1 MCCLPLRTY
10 SWPGI
15 SCYAGHEKGIG
26 VPIGSQIGLNRRVNS
41 PKISRIRPTLP
52 QSAPRTFI
60 RNKSE
65 RKLRFTT
72 LLPRASLAVPEAEA
86 GYPWFQGEDHGY
98 RQFSEVAR
106 TGSTFTAT
114 NPMSPHISMWIEIR
128 VVASSGLHQ
137 LHFLQVLDLTPGSFG
152 RLNGLSARI
161 EVFCL
166 RHGRSF
172 MANPGER
179 VIEAACTEDKL
190 VVDLADG
197 RSISVP
203 LA

>member
-72 LLPRASLAVPEAEA
+72 LLPRASL
-86 GYPWFQGEDHGY
+86 D
-98 RQFSEVAR
+98 
-106 TGSTFTAT
+106 GSTGAT
-114 NPMSPHISMWIEIR
+114 FYQHHPFCSGQNIWILRPKPEMIQDFDQFIALYL
-128 VVASSGLHQ
+128 VASIRKAVRNYTYNLSLTKSR
-137 LHFLQVLDLTPGSFG
+137 LLKVEVLVPTVDG
-152 RLNGLSARI
+152 RFDA
-161 EVFCL
+161 
-166 RHGRSF
+166 
-172 MANPGER
+172 
-179 VIEAACTEDKL
+179 
-190 VVDLADG
+190 DLA
-197 RSISVP
+197 RQRIKALRNSSLIESIP
-203 LA
+203 FHRIFE